1 MRTSLRNLKTT
12 IRCSVGLFGLFIASC
27 SFGQE
32 HWQQDDYIQ
41 ESFIKIALE
50 REYKET
56 QHPKLIRWN
65 KPIKLFFESD
75 QGDASLQK
83 ELLSVHAQHL
93 AHITGLT
100 IDFTTSPEQANIF
113 VIFTSYDNMENKVRQ
128 YIGDPERIRKALD
141 EAICLGNFSR
151 NGQYEIT
158 KGSIIIPVD
167 YARRKARFLDCIV
180 EEITQL
186 LGLPNDSNDVFPSVF
201 NDVSIDTYI
210 SPLDY
215 LLLKALYS
223 PHLKP
228 GMDVKQTK
236 AAFPKV
242 LAELHA
248 NKDIENAAQRVQ
260 KNSLKTYLGDWWFAS
275 YSHQQTLR

>member
-1 MRTSLRNLKTT
+1 MRTSLLNLKTT

-260 KNSLKTYLGDWWFAS
+260 KNSLKTYLGD
-275 YSHQQTLR
+275 

>member
-1 MRTSLRNLKTT
+1 MIRFSLW
-12 IRCSVGLFGLFIASC
+12 LFAFFMASHAI
-27 SFGQE
+27 SQE
-32 HWQQDDYIQ
+32 RWQSDAYIQ
-41 ESFIKIALE
+41 DSFIKIALE

-56 QHPKLIRWN
+56 KYPKLIRWA

-75 QGDASLQK
+75 SGDAKLQK

-93 AHITGLT
+93 AYITGLS
-100 IDFTTSPEQANIF
+100 IDFTDDPKQANIF
-113 VIFTSYDNMENKVRQ
+113 VIFTAYENMENKVRQ
-128 YIGDPERIRKALD
+128 YIGDPEKIRTALD
-141 EAICLGNFSR
+141 EAICLGNFRR

-158 KGSIIIPVD
+158 RGSIIIPVD
-167 YARRKARFLDCIV
+167 YARKKARFLDCIV

-215 LLLKALYS
+215 LLLKSLYS
-223 PHLKP
+223 SHLKP

-236 AAFPKV
+236 AAFPNV
-242 LAELHA
+242 LKELHA
-248 NKDIENAAQRVQ
+248 NKDIENAVQRVQ
-260 KNSLKTYLGDWWFAS
+260 KYSLKRYLGD
-275 YSHQQTLR
+275 

>member
-1 MRTSLRNLKTT
+1 M
-12 IRCSVGLFGLFIASC
+12 IRCSILCFLSMLAS
-27 SFGQE
+27 SFALGE
-32 HWQQDDYIQ
+32 ERWQNDAYIQ
-41 ESFIKIALE
+41 DSFMKIALE

-56 QHPKLIRWN
+56 KHPKLIRWAT
-65 KPIKLFFESD
+65 PIKLFFESD
-75 QGDASLQK
+75 SGDANLQK

-93 AHITGLT
+93 SYITGLS
-100 IDFTTSPEQANIF
+100 IDFTDDPKQANIF
-113 VIFTSYDNMENKVRQ
+113 VIFTNYDNLENKVRQ
-128 YIGDPERIRKALD
+128 YIGDPEKIRTALN
-141 EAICLGNFSR
+141 EAICLGNFRR
-151 NGQYEIT
+151 NRNYEIT
-158 KGSIIIPVD
+158 RGSIIIPVD
-167 YARRKARFLDCIV
+167 YARIKARFLDCIV

-186 LGLPNDSNDVFPSVF
+186 LGLPNDSNDVFPSIF
-201 NDVSIDTYI
+201 NDVSIDSYL

-228 GMDVKQTK
+228 GMDVTQTR

-260 KNSLKTYLGDWWFAS
+260 KHSLKTYLGD
-275 YSHQQTLR
+275 

>member
-1 MRTSLRNLKTT
+1 MIRFNLW
-12 IRCSVGLFGLFIASC
+12 LFAFFIASHAI
-27 SFGQE
+27 SQE
-32 HWQQDDYIQ
+32 RWQSDAYIQ
-41 ESFIKIALE
+41 DSFIKIALE

-56 QHPKLIRWN
+56 KHPKLIRWA

-75 QGDASLQK
+75 SGDASLQK

-93 AHITGLT
+93 AYITGLS
-100 IDFTTSPEQANIF
+100 IDFTDDSTKANIF
-113 VIFTSYDNMENKVRQ
+113 VIFTDYDNMENKVKQ
-128 YIGDPERIRKALD
+128 YIGDPEKIRAALN

-151 NGQYEIT
+151 NSRYEIT
-158 KGSIIIPVD
+158 KGTIIIPVD

-201 NDVSIDTYI
+201 NDISIDTYI

-223 PHLKP
+223 SQLKP

-236 AAFPKV
+236 AAFANV
-242 LAELHA
+242 LKELHA
-248 NKDIENAAQRVQ
+248 NKDIENAVERVQ
-260 KNSLKTYLGDWWFAS
+260 KYSLKRYLGD
-275 YSHQQTLR
+275 

>member
-1 MRTSLRNLKTT
+1 MQMTRFSLWF
-12 IRCSVGLFGLFIASC
+12 VAFFIASNALC
-27 SFGQE
+27 QE
-32 HWQQDDYIQ
+32 RWQTDAYIQ
-41 ESFIKIALE
+41 DSFIKIALE

-65 KPIKLFFESD
+65 QPIRLFFESD
-75 QGDASLQK
+75 SGDARLQK

-93 AHITGLT
+93 AYITGLS
-100 IDFTTSPEQANIF
+100 IDFTNDPKQANIF
-113 VIFTSYDNMENKVRQ
+113 VIFTTYDNMENKVRQ
-128 YIGDPERIRKALD
+128 YIGDPEKIRAALN

-151 NGQYEIT
+151 NSRYEIT

-167 YARRKARFLDCIV
+167 YARSKARFLDCIV

-186 LGLPNDSNDVFPSVF
+186 LGLPNDSNEVFPSVF
-201 NDVSIDTYI
+201 NDVSVDTYI

-223 PHLKP
+223 HDLTP
-228 GMDVKQTK
+228 GMDVQQTK

-242 LAELHA
+242 LKALHE
-248 NKDIENAAQRVQ
+248 NQDIENAVPRVQ
-260 KNSLKTYLGDWWFAS
+260 KYSLKAYLGD
-275 YSHQQTLR
+275 

>member
-1 MRTSLRNLKTT
+1 MRISLRNLKTAT
-12 IRCSVGLFGLFIASC
+12 RYSIGLFTLFVASY
-27 SFGQE
+27 SLGQE
-32 HWQQDDYIQ
+32 RWQQDDYI
-41 ESFIKIALE
+41 EASFIKIALE

-56 QHPKLIRWN
+56 KHPKLIRWN

-83 ELLSVHAQHL
+83 ELLSIHAQHL

-100 IDFTTSPEQANIF
+100 IDFTTLPEQANIF

-128 YIGDPERIRKALD
+128 YIGDPETIRKALD

-151 NGQYEIT
+151 NSKYEIT

-223 PHLKP
+223 HHLKP

-248 NKDIENAAQRVQ
+248 NKDIENAVQRVQ
-260 KNSLKTYLGDWWFAS
+260 KNSLKTYLGD
-275 YSHQQTLR
+275 

>member
-1 MRTSLRNLKTT
+1 MQINLLNLSLM
-12 IRCSVGLFGLFIASC
+12 IRFSPFWLLTFFIS
-27 SFGQE
+27 SFALSE
-32 HWQQDDYIQ
+32 ERWQNDAYIQ
-41 ESFIKIALE
+41 DSFIKIALE

-56 QHPKLIRWN
+56 KYPKLIRWN

-75 QGDASLQK
+75 SGDASLQK

-93 AHITGLT
+93 AHITGLS
-100 IDFTTSPEQANIF
+100 IDFTNDPKQANIF
-113 VIFTSYDNMENKVRQ
+113 VIFTTYDNIENKVRQ
-128 YIGDPERIRKALD
+128 YIGDPEKIRAALN

-151 NGQYEIT
+151 NGKYEIT

-201 NDVSIDTYI
+201 NDVSVDTYL

-223 PHLKP
+223 SHLKP
-228 GMDVKQTK
+228 GMDVAQTK

-260 KNSLKTYLGDWWFAS
+260 KYSLKTYLGD
-275 YSHQQTLR
+275 

>member
-12 IRCSVGLFGLFIASC
+12 IRCSIGLFGLFIASC

-41 ESFIKIALE
+41 ESFMKIALE

-56 QHPKLIRWN
+56 KHPKLIRWN

-75 QGDASLQK
+75 EGDASLQK

-228 GMDVKQTK
+228 GMDVKQAK

-260 KNSLKTYLGDWWFAS
+260 KNSLKTYLGD
-275 YSHQQTLR
+275 

>member
-1 MRTSLRNLKTT
+1 M
-12 IRCSVGLFGLFIASC
+12 IRYSFCLFSFFIASC

-32 HWQQDDYIQ
+32 RWQNDAYIQ
-41 ESFIKIALE
+41 DSFIKIALE

-56 QHPKLIRWN
+56 KYPKLIRWS
-65 KPIKLFFESD
+65 KPIQLFFESD
-75 QGDASLQK
+75 SGDASLQK

-93 AHITGLT
+93 SYITGLP
-100 IDFTTSPEQANIF
+100 IDFTNAPQKANIF

-128 YIGDPERIRKALD
+128 YIGDPEKIRGALN
-141 EAICLGNFSR
+141 EAICLGHFSR
-151 NGQYEIT
+151 NRQYEIT

-167 YARRKARFLDCIV
+167 YARGKARFLDCIV

-201 NDVSIDTYI
+201 NDVSIDTYL

-223 PHLKP
+223 SHLKP
-228 GMDVKQTK
+228 GMDVEQTK
-236 AAFPKV
+236 AAFPRV
-242 LAELHA
+242 LTELHA

-260 KNSLKTYLGDWWFAS
+260 RYSLKTYLGD
-275 YSHQQTLR
+275 